1 MDRKDIIQFEKDY
14 SGIPVYPG
22 LGNHDYQNYIDDKW
36 CDGWY
41 IEAGGYRAWAQNLC
55 AARLVEWFVGRV
67 KTIPASKN
75 DIKVSGHRGKD
86 ISGSL
91 AYSFDKYDWH
101 FVQLNNKPGYTKRF
115 TSYDSWIVRQRN
127 IDIKDSY
134 LWLKNDLNKNKNKN
148 TVLNYH
154 IFNNDNE
161 MGTIL
166 DDNPQVV
173 AIFAGHYHNMIGSGY
188 LNNGNYYNYHNSR
201 YYIRTPKGR
210 IIPVFYSG
218 SAENN
223 IYLHATFKPKSLTV
237 KPVSSVNGNY
247 KYIGKENII
256 NF

>member
-41 IEAGGYRAWAQNLC
+41 IEVGGYRAWAQNLC

-154 IFNNDNE
+154 IFNNDNDNE

-166 DDNPQVV
+166 DDNP
-173 AIFAGHYHNMIGSGY
+173 
-188 LNNGNYYNYHNSR
+188 
-201 YYIRTPKGR
+201 
-210 IIPVFYSG
+210 
-218 SAENN
+218 
-223 IYLHATFKPKSLTV
+223 
-237 KPVSSVNGNY
+237 
-247 KYIGKENII
+247 
-256 NF
+256 